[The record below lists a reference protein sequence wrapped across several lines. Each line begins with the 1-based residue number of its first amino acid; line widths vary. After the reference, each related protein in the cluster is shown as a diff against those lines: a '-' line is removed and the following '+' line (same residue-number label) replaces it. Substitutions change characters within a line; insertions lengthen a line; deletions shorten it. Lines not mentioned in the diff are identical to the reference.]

1 MIALVDCNSFYASCE
16 RIFRPD
22 LNQAPVCVLSNN
34 DGCVIARS
42 SEAKALG
49 IPMGAPAFKW
59 QSFFKQHQVA
69 IFSANFPLYGDM
81 SARVMNILAGAVP
94 EMEIY
99 SIDEAFLDVSEFSDN
114 AEFARI
120 LREQILNWTGIP
132 VSIGLAPTKTLAK
145 IANHLAKKEASFDG
159 VASMEDPVKT
169 SDLLKR
175 LPVGEVWGVGRCWGK
190 SLQANGIKT
199 VYDLQQA
206 STTWARKHYSVVME
220 RIVCELNGEPCII
233 TESPERKQQII
244 VSRSFRERVTKP
256 DQMRSLV
263 VGYISRAVEKLR
275 ADKSIARGISVY
287 IHTSPFNP
295 DEPHYSNMRSMDIG
309 NYSADTA
316 VFAKAASWLL
326 KKIYKSGYRYQKA
339 GVMLFDIRPE
349 DNNQLSLLDSETVY
363 DSKSTA
369 KMQVLDAIN
378 QRYGQQMLRLGS
390 ESQQRWYMHQEHLSP
405 RYTTQWNELPLVS

>member
-1 MIALVDCNSFYASCE
+1 MFALVDCNSFYASCE
-16 RIFRPD
+16 RVFRPD

-59 QSFFKQHQVA
+59 QSFFRQQQVM

-81 SARVMNILAGAVP
+81 SARVMNILAESVP

-99 SIDEAFLDVSEFSDN
+99 SIDEAFLDVSGFSAN
-114 AEFARI
+114 TQFAKT
-120 LREQILNWTGIP
+120 LREQVLNWTGIP

-145 IANHLAKKEASFDG
+145 IANHLAKKEASLGG
-159 VASMEDPVKT
+159 VMSLENPTKT
-169 SDLLKR
+169 VDILKK
-175 LPVGEVWGVGRCWGK
+175 LPVGEVWGVGRRWEK
-190 SLQANGIKT
+190 SLQINGIKT
-199 VYDLQQA
+199 VYDLQQV

-220 RIVCELNGEPCII
+220 RIVCELNGEPCIK
-233 TESPERKQQII
+233 TANPERKQQII
-244 VSRSFRERVTKP
+244 VSRSFRERVSEP

-287 IHTSPFNP
+287 IHTSPFNAN
-295 DEPHYSNMRSMDIG
+295 DPHYSNMRSMDIG

-316 VFAKAASWLL
+316 VFAKAANWLL
-326 KKIYKSGYRYQKA
+326 KKIYKPGYRYQKA
-339 GVMLFDIRPE
+339 GVMLYDIRPE

-369 KMQVLDAIN
+369 RMQVLDAIN

-405 RYTTQWNELPLVS
+405 RYTTQWNELPWVS